1 MPTPIIGRPV
11 SDQVWADLRAEFTLP
26 ALEQVRRRLTELTE
40 DPEPVMQQLVR
51 VFIGEGTFCPGFQ
64 FQPDMSVNSVIAALF
79 QRAMQLRIPHNYFAV
94 WMMTPCHVLDG
105 IRPVDQR
112 QEQDQAAL
120 LLALEST
127 LARAVAQKY
136 GSESNRHRRG
146 RRRRAQLL

>member
-1 MPTPIIGRPV
+1 MPADPYRSPIPSQLWDTIRDEFGLPTL
-11 SDQVWADLRAEFTLP
+11 DQVQE
-26 ALEQVRRRLTELTE
+26 RLDIKFP
-40 DPEPVMQQLVR
+40 DPEPVLRQLIR

-105 IRPVDQR
+105 IRPVDRR

-127 LARAVAQKY
+127 LARAVA
-136 GSESNRHRRG
+136 
-146 RRRRAQLL
+146 